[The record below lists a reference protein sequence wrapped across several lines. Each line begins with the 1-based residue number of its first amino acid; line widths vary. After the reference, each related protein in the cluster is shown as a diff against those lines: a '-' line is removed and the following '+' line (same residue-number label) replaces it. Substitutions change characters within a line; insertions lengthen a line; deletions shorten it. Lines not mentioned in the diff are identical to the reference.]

1 MKKIVIAT
9 FIVSIIIGTLVLALY
24 FPMRPAVSPADSIP
38 INSESIPQY
47 LVDKITAIE
56 QHTQFDYNYD
66 GWSLYGI
73 ITIISALVSVVIA
86 YVTYSAQES
95 VEKHT
100 KNVSVSAQRGSLIDL
115 LRHLYRNAVCTGTI
129 LHKFRSDESKG
140 KAVAE
145 SYPSEANMLK
155 LQTQTEIYIL
165 PIDIVNDDIFGSMTK
180 MRKLMQNYNCEI
192 DVATMH
198 FSTKGLPYESLRWD
212 YDNLL
217 YKPFRLCKE
226 SLELYTKLL
235 AIDNSKES
243 KKERS
248 ASHHI
253 ILEFFYE
260 MIKEHIKNL
269 PDNMPSHMNKIKELI
284 ALPNDEFFKTIC
296 GSEVRKSGL
305 YRGFDDMCKMVKD
318 TENDKSYTYSDGIFM
333 RSAKGEPLQINR
345 VALINYYCERVG
357 KPNDTKPWNEK
368 IENFKKLTEG
378 TEGMKAYFDLWEIET
393 KVGEVQRVEMCDCFD
408 LFMTIAKVDILLE
421 WERIGMIKFSSEQ

>member
-1 MKKIVIAT
+1 
-9 FIVSIIIGTLVLALY
+9 
-24 FPMRPAVSPADSIP
+24 
-38 INSESIPQY
+38 
-47 LVDKITAIE
+47 
-56 QHTQFDYNYD
+56 
-66 GWSLYGI
+66 
-73 ITIISALVSVVIA
+73 
-86 YVTYSAQES
+86 

-115 LRHLYRNAVCTGTI
+115 LRNLYRNAICTGTI

-318 TENDKSYTYSDGIFM
+318 TENNKSYTYSDGIFM
-333 RSAKGEPLQINR
+333 RSAKGESLQINR

-393 KVGEVQRVEMCDCFD
+393 KVGEAQRVEMCDSFD